1 MLTWQ
6 GERASEYNTEHTE
19 TAVQV
24 IQLETMLEEVRH
36 REAEQR
42 AVAEEAKTCMYV
54 KKDT

>member
-1 MLTWQ
+1 MTWQ
-6 GERASEYNTEHTE
+6 GERANEYNTEH

-42 AVAEEAKTCMYV
+42 AVAEEAKTCVYV

>member
-6 GERASEYNTEHTE
+6 GERASEYTTEHTE

-42 AVAEEAKTCMYV
+42 AVAEEAKTCVYV
-54 KKDT
+54 KEDT